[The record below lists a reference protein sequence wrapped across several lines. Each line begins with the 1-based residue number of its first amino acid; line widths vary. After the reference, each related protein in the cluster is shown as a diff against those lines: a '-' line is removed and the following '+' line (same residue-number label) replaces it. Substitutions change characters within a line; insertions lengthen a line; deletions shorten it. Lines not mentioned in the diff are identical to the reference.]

1 MAKDIKK
8 PQAKTTDAADNQK
21 VMPFGRMNYILV
33 IVGIAL
39 IALGFILM
47 IGGGSSNP
55 DDLLEREKI
64 KKNNHKTCKITKPN
78 LDCLGKRPTGTL
90 SCGNPVGCR
99 GHKIMM
105 F

>member
-55 DDLLEREKI
+55 DVFNEEMFNFRRLTLAPILLLAGFVVEIVAIFWKG
-64 KKNNHKTCKITKPN
+64 KNK
-78 LDCLGKRPTGTL
+78 
-90 SCGNPVGCR
+90 
-99 GHKIMM
+99 
-105 F
+105 

>member
-55 DDLLEREKI
+55 DVFNEEMFNFRRLTLAPILVLAGFVVEIVAIFWKG
-64 KKNNHKTCKITKPN
+64 KNKNAE
-78 LDCLGKRPTGTL
+78 
-90 SCGNPVGCR
+90 
-99 GHKIMM
+99 
-105 F
+105 